1 MVVKYLLGEKI
12 KTKKN
17 EYNDKID
24 EKDRKIKFIKKYV
37 INKKVLDIGCVQHNK
52 ENYKSKYWLHKAIM
66 EVASEVKGLDL
77 YREGVDYLNRKG
89 FNVIHGDAQQF
100 DHENQ
105 YDVIVA
111 GDIIEHLDNA
121 QGFFKSCK
129 RSLKLDGS
137 LIITTPNPWYWK
149 TILLAIIKKGRVK
162 VNEEHTH
169 WLCPTTLRQV
179 AERNGFE
186 VKNLQYGSRYDKY
199 ISKILPEGIA
209 NTSFYTLLKMK
220 E

>member
-1 MVVKYLLGEKI
+1 MKHLLGEKI

-17 EYNDKID
+17 EYNDRVD
-24 EKDRKIKFIKKYV
+24 QKDSKIKFINKYV
-37 INKKVLDIGCVQHNK
+37 KNKRILDIGCVQHNK
-52 ENYKSKYWLHKAIM
+52 ENYKSKFWLHKAIK
-66 EVASEVKGLDL
+66 EIASEVKGLDL
-77 YREGVDYLNRKG
+77 YRDGVEYLNSKG
-89 FNVIHGDAQQF
+89 FNVLHGDAQNF
-100 DHENQ
+100 NHESE

-111 GDIIEHLDNA
+111 GDIIEHLDNV

-129 RSLKLDGS
+129 RSLKRNGR

-149 TILLAIIKKGRVK
+149 TIILAIVKKGNVK

-169 WLCPTTLRQV
+169 WLCPSTLRQV

-186 VKNLQYGSRYDKY
+186 VETLQYGSRYDKY
-199 ISKILPEGIA
+199 ISKVLPEGIA
-209 NTSFYTLLKMK
+209 NTSFYTALKIK